1 MANGPRFAGKI
12 VLVTGGSSGLGL
24 AAARAFADEDADVII
39 AGRDQAS
46 IDRAVGAIGTKATG
60 YHTDVSRVGEIEQLM
75 QAVRTRYGR
84 LDVLFANAGIARLGS
99 IAEMTE
105 QLWDEIMGTNLKG
118 LYFTVQQALP
128 LMSKGASIV
137 LNASV
142 AADIGAPNSSV
153 YSASKAAVRSLGRS
167 LGAELVGRGIR
178 VNVVSPGPIDTP
190 IFDKFEIPADEV
202 GDFKKLWTDDI
213 PMKRFGSAEEV
224 ARAVLFLASSEAS
237 YITGVE
243 LPVDGGRVSF

>member
-1 MANGPRFAGKI
+1 VSGPRFAGKI

-24 AAARAFADEDADVII
+24 AAAQAFASEGAQVII
-39 AGRDQAS
+39 SGRDQVAL
-46 IDRAVGAIGTKATG
+46 DRAVTTIGAQASGHRA
-60 YHTDVSRVGEIEQLM
+60 DVSRVQEIEQLM
-75 QAVRTRYGR
+75 QAVRGRHGR
-84 LDVLFANAGIARLGS
+84 LDVLFANAGIGRLGA
-99 IAEMTE
+99 IGDVTE
-105 QLWDEIMGTNLKG
+105 ALWDEVMGTNLKG
-118 LYFTVQQALP
+118 VYFTVQRALP
-128 LMSKGASIV
+128 LMAKGAAIV

-142 AADIGAPNSSV
+142 SADIGAPDSSV

-190 IFDKFEIPADEV
+190 IFDKFGIPADAV
-202 GDFKKLWTDDI
+202 GDIKKSWADDI

-243 LPVDGGRVSF
+243 LLVDGGRVSF

>member
-1 MANGPRFAGKI
+1 MSGPRFAGKV

-24 AAARAFADEDADVII
+24 AAARAFADEGAEVII
-39 AGRDQAS
+39 VGRDRAS
-46 IDRAVGAIGTKATG
+46 IDRSVAEIGAKASGYHVDVTHVSEISGLMEAIGARHG
-60 YHTDVSRVGEIEQLM
+60 RV
-75 QAVRTRYGR
+75 
-84 LDVLFANAGIARLGS
+84 DVLFANAGIARIGP
-99 IAEMTE
+99 IGEVTE
-105 QLWDEIMGTNLKG
+105 ALWDEVMGTNLKG
-118 LYFTVQQALP
+118 VYFTVQQVLP
-128 LMSKGASIV
+128 LMGKGSSIV

-142 AADIGAPNSSV
+142 AADIGAPDSSV

-167 LGAELVGRGIR
+167 LGAELVSRGIR

-190 IFDKFEIPADEV
+190 IFDKFGIPANAVD
-202 GDFKKLWTDDI
+202 DFKKAWVADI

>member
-1 MANGPRFAGKI
+1 MSSPRFAGKI
-12 VLVTGGSSGLGL
+12 VLVTGGNSGLGL
-24 AAARAFADEDADVII
+24 ASARAFAEEGAQVVI

-46 IDRAVGAIGTKATG
+46 IDRAIADIGAKAIGHRA
-60 YHTDVSRVGEIEQLM
+60 DLARVQDIKQLM
-75 QAVRTRYGR
+75 QAVQKQHGR
-84 LDVLFANAGIARLGS
+84 LDVLFANAGIARLGA
-99 IAEMTE
+99 IGDVTE
-105 QLWDEIMGTNLKG
+105 TLWDEVMAINLRG

-142 AADIGAPNSSV
+142 AADICAPEASV
-153 YSASKAAVRSLGRS
+153 YAASKAAVRSLGRS
-167 LGAELVGRGIR
+167 FGAELVGRGIR

-190 IFDKFEIPADEV
+190 IFDKFGIAADAVDEV
-202 GDFKKLWTDDI
+202 KKSWAEAI
-213 PMKRFGSAEEV
+213 PMKRVGSAEEV

-243 LPVDGGRVSF
+243 LLVDGGRVSF

>member
-1 MANGPRFAGKI
+1 VSGSRFAGKV

-24 AAARAFADEDADVII
+24 AAARAFADEGAEVII
-39 AGRDQAS
+39 VGRDRAS
-46 IDRAVGAIGTKATG
+46 IDRSVAEIGARASGHHVDVTHVSEIARLMETIGARHG
-60 YHTDVSRVGEIEQLM
+60 RV
-75 QAVRTRYGR
+75 
-84 LDVLFANAGIARLGS
+84 DVLFANAGIARIGP
-99 IAEMTE
+99 IGEVTE
-105 QLWDEIMGTNLKG
+105 TLWDEVMGTNLKG
-118 LYFTVQQALP
+118 VYFTVQQVLP
-128 LMSKGASIV
+128 LMGKGSSIV

-142 AADIGAPNSSV
+142 AADIGAPDSSV

-167 LGAELVGRGIR
+167 LGAELVSRGIR

-190 IFDKFEIPADEV
+190 IFDKFGIPANAVD
-202 GDFKKLWTDDI
+202 DFKKAWVADI

>member
-1 MANGPRFAGKI
+1 VSGPRFAGKI

-24 AAARAFADEDADVII
+24 AAARAFAEEGARVII

-46 IDRAVGAIGTKATG
+46 IDRAVADVGVNATG
-60 YHTDVSRVGEIEQLM
+60 HRADVSRVQDIKQLM
-75 QAVRTRYGR
+75 RVIEAQHGR
-84 LDVLFANAGIARLGS
+84 LDVLFANAGIGRLGA
-99 IAEMTE
+99 IGEVTE
-105 QLWDEIMGTNLKG
+105 ALWDEVMGTNLKG
-118 LYFTVQQALP
+118 VFFTVQQALP
-128 LMSKGASIV
+128 LMGKGASIV

-142 AADIGAPNSSV
+142 AADIGAPDSSV

-167 LGAELVGRGIR
+167 LGAELVDRGIR

-190 IFDKFEIPADEV
+190 IFDKFGVPADAV
-202 GDFKKLWTDDI
+202 GDFKKSWADDI
-213 PMKRFGSAEEV
+213 PMKRFGRAEEV

-243 LPVDGGRVSF
+243 LLVDGGRVSF